1 MFLVSMFLFLSGSFS
16 LLMNRKH
23 ILLIML
29 SLEFM
34 YLGVMVNVFIICGI
48 SKFFLVLIIF
58 MIVVVCEAGMG
69 LSVLVLSV
77 YFYGSDKIRMMNLL
91 SC

>member
-1 MFLVSMFLFLSGSFS
+1 MFLVSMFMFLSGGFS
-16 LLMNRKH
+16 LLMNRSH
-23 ILLIML
+23 ILLVML

-34 YLGVMVNVFIICGI
+34 YLGVMINVFMVCGI
-48 SKFFLVLIIF
+48 SKFFLLLIVF

-77 YFYGSDKIRMMNLL
+77 YFYGSDSFRMMSLL